1 MSDPFAGLAKTFSEP
16 ETQMR
21 AKQYSAVTEGY
32 QQMWFE
38 QRKQMKRGPPSAAGI
53 SSTGLTTPQEDQDM
67 AQPEPASGSNE
78 SLRLFNPFNIDR
90 EVATTLT
97 AAEAGV
103 EANDPQAVQAYLGAA
118 VTTRKDVFDIVRNY
132 HTGVIRSELYNLIT
146 QMECVVKNLDDRILR
161 NTTELHWLSSES
173 RTEQKRSCGLQVLLT
188 GWDPT
193 MTPEERHFMVSWML
207 QQVGFIRTWLER
219 RGYSDLSAEQ
229 VFLNVLQVDP
239 ATPPSGSQWSTITIL
254 TFKAWDLRKEFMNAF
269 GGASGTPLW
278 RDSQTPVRG
287 RHVRATPCSPQFQRK
302 LETPIRVL
310 LALINESDVLEHSQ
324 VVVLW
329 KTLTIMSPQATRQFD
344 EQATAAA
351 RLFYFEEK
359 GSFKARLE
367 MGPEIFEACSATPPA
382 GSEEPNMWAYMWNKV
397 VFGVQAELDAADKAS
412 FDQAVRLSKV
422 TGRGANL
429 GKTSRHWTQ
438 GFVYSSNLNPYPIEL
453 ETLKVTQV
461 AYCWD
466 EYCDKMSPDKKV
478 GDYNAA
484 TFKGAPAVGMQPP
497 ANPPSS
503 FAKASAPAFGGQG
516 SSARRERR
524 REYRRWRRIERT
536 GYNGRHPSIYLWRKG
551 VGRKPTEHDTSS
563 AHPLCHF
570 PAMGCA
576 VGAPEPGS
584 LPCDL
589 RGEHRKSIGSDSTG
603 PCVRQV
609 DSETLRTAT
618 PGSGMT
624 ETASFDEEIQEALS
638 GSSPRSSMCSQ
649 ESEEAPSPYQVCLSP
664 NRLLHDMHV
673 QDLQADYSWQFW
685 PGPWRQSAE
694 QWGWRSQEQTSAF
707 PAYDKVKGWRSR
719 SVDPAE

>member
-1 MSDPFAGLAKTFSEP
+1 MCICMVTIRIRGMRMQAFTGITFLVSVFEAVAAEATPLVLGAMSDPFAGLAKTFSEP

-38 QRKQMKRGPPSAAGI
+38 QRKQMKRGPPSASGI

-78 SLRLFNPFNIDR
+78 SLRPFNPFNIDR

-103 EANDPQAVQAYLGAA
+103 EANDPQAVQAYLGGA

-503 FAKASAPAFGGQG
+503 FAKASAPAFGG
-516 SSARRERR
+516 A
-524 REYRRWRRIERT
+524 
-536 GYNGRHPSIYLWRKG
+536 
-551 VGRKPTEHDTSS
+551 
-563 AHPLCHF
+563 A
-570 PAMGCA
+570 
-576 VGAPEPGS
+576 
-584 LPCDL
+584 
-589 RGEHRKSIGSDSTG
+589 
-603 PCVRQV
+603 
-609 DSETLRTAT
+609 
-618 PGSGMT
+618 
-624 ETASFDEEIQEALS
+624 
-638 GSSPRSSMCSQ
+638 
-649 ESEEAPSPYQVCLSP
+649 
-664 NRLLHDMHV
+664 
-673 QDLQADYSWQFW
+673 
-685 PGPWRQSAE
+685 
-694 QWGWRSQEQTSAF
+694 
-707 PAYDKVKGWRSR
+707 
-719 SVDPAE
+719 

>member
-16 ETQMR
+16 ETQLR

-53 SSTGLTTPQEDQDM
+53 SSTGLSTPQEDQEM
-67 AQPEPASGSNE
+67 ARPEPASGSNDA
-78 SLRLFNPFNIDR
+78 LRLFNPFNIDSA
-90 EVATTLT
+90 VATTLT

-103 EANDPQAVQAYLGAA
+103 DANDPQAVQAYLSGA

-193 MTPEERHFMVSWML
+193 MTPEERHFMVGWML

-254 TFKAWDLRKEFMNAF
+254 TFK
-269 GGASGTPLW
+269 
-278 RDSQTPVRG
+278 
-287 RHVRATPCSPQFQRK
+287 
-302 LETPIRVL
+302 
-310 LALINESDVLEHSQ
+310 

-412 FDQAVRLSKV
+412 FEQAVRLSKV

-453 ETLKVTQV
+453 ETLKVNQV

-484 TFKGAPAVGMQPP
+484 TYQGAPAVGMPPP
-497 ANPPSS
+497 ANPPTP
-503 FAKASAPAFGGQG
+503 FAKASAPAFGG
-516 SSARRERR
+516 A
-524 REYRRWRRIERT
+524 
-536 GYNGRHPSIYLWRKG
+536 
-551 VGRKPTEHDTSS
+551 
-563 AHPLCHF
+563 A
-570 PAMGCA
+570 
-576 VGAPEPGS
+576 
-584 LPCDL
+584 
-589 RGEHRKSIGSDSTG
+589 
-603 PCVRQV
+603 
-609 DSETLRTAT
+609 
-618 PGSGMT
+618 
-624 ETASFDEEIQEALS
+624 
-638 GSSPRSSMCSQ
+638 
-649 ESEEAPSPYQVCLSP
+649 
-664 NRLLHDMHV
+664 
-673 QDLQADYSWQFW
+673 
-685 PGPWRQSAE
+685 
-694 QWGWRSQEQTSAF
+694 
-707 PAYDKVKGWRSR
+707 
-719 SVDPAE
+719 

>member
-1 MSDPFAGLAKTFSEP
+1 MVTLRIRGMRMQAFTGITFLVSVFEAVAAEATPLVLGAMSDPFAGLAKTFSEP

-254 TFKAWDLRKEFMNAF
+254 TFKAWDLRKEFMGSLGYSSVERF
-269 GGASGTPLW
+269 PDPCQGTSCPGYSL
-278 RDSQTPVRG
+278 QPPVS
-287 RHVRATPCSPQFQRK
+287 A
-302 LETPIRVL
+302 
-310 LALINESDVLEHSQ
+310 
-324 VVVLW
+324 
-329 KTLTIMSPQATRQFD
+329 
-344 EQATAAA
+344 
-351 RLFYFEEK
+351 
-359 GSFKARLE
+359 KARN
-367 MGPEIFEACSATPPA
+367 T
-382 GSEEPNMWAYMWNKV
+382 N
-397 VFGVQAELDAADKAS
+397 
-412 FDQAVRLSKV
+412 
-422 TGRGANL
+422 
-429 GKTSRHWTQ
+429 
-438 GFVYSSNLNPYPIEL
+438 SS
-453 ETLKVTQV
+453 T
-461 AYCWD
+461 
-466 EYCDKMSPDKKV
+466 
-478 GDYNAA
+478 
-484 TFKGAPAVGMQPP
+484 
-497 ANPPSS
+497 
-503 FAKASAPAFGGQG
+503 
-516 SSARRERR
+516 
-524 REYRRWRRIERT
+524 
-536 GYNGRHPSIYLWRKG
+536 
-551 VGRKPTEHDTSS
+551 
-563 AHPLCHF
+563 
-570 PAMGCA
+570 
-576 VGAPEPGS
+576 
-584 LPCDL
+584 
-589 RGEHRKSIGSDSTG
+589 
-603 PCVRQV
+603 
-609 DSETLRTAT
+609 
-618 PGSGMT
+618 
-624 ETASFDEEIQEALS
+624 
-638 GSSPRSSMCSQ
+638 PRSDQ
-649 ESEEAPSPYQVCLSP
+649 
-664 NRLLHDMHV
+664 
-673 QDLQADYSWQFW
+673 
-685 PGPWRQSAE
+685 
-694 QWGWRSQEQTSAF
+694 
-707 PAYDKVKGWRSR
+707 
-719 SVDPAE
+719 